1 MNKTTPIID
10 VTKPIFTNSLK
21 KGHRVTLKNGWEAD
35 LLDNAKGNIRF
46 AKVFGYCT
54 EMGSVYSHDIVSV
67 SQEGKNYPVVH
78 NEKQKAL
85 LASL

>member
-1 MNKTTPIID
+1 MNKTTSIID

-35 LLDNAKGNIRF
+35 LLDNKKGNIRF
-46 AKVFGYCT
+46 VKVFGYCT
-54 EMGSVYSHDIVSV
+54 EMGSVYSHNIVSV
-67 SQEGKNYPVVH
+67 SQEGKGYPVTYTK
-78 NEKQKAL
+78 KQKAL